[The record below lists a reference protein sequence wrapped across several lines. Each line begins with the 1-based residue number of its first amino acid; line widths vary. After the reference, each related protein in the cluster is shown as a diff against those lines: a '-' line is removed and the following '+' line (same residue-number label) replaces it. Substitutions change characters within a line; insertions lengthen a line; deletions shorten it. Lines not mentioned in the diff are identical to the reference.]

1 MGATPTQAVGI
12 VLMLVAFVLLG
23 LAFAGGGILAGA
35 GGLVF
40 IGLSS
45 AVSMKAKGG
54 APPSPTSA
62 LAAKE
67 AR

>member
-12 VLMLVAFVLLG
+12 VLMIAAFVLFG
-23 LAFAGGGILAGA
+23 LAFAGGGILAGVGA
-35 GGLVF
+35 VVLVGLA
-40 IGLSS
+40 S
-45 AVSMKAKGG
+45 AVSMKAKG
-54 APPSPTSA
+54 AEPPAAASA